1 MTASRLAA
9 PLGTRID
16 RSRSLSFEFNG
27 RRYSGY
33 AGDTLASALLA
44 NGVQLVGRSF
54 KLHRPRG
61 IFSCGVEE
69 PTGLVDVGEGALR
82 TPNMRATLVELS
94 EGLVAASVNCW
105 PSVGFD
111 LGAINSKLAA
121 LLPAGFYYKTF
132 KWPNWHLYEPSIR
145 RMAGL
150 GRASAQP
157 DPDRYEEV
165 AADVEVLVIGGGLAG
180 LSAAVSA
187 AEAGART
194 LLLASGPTL
203 GGALAWR
210 NDSEVAELLERATR
224 SGVRQ
229 MTRTMAF
236 GIYDHNL
243 VCARETL
250 PAVSTR
256 RGVGGTAG
264 ADGGGGVLRERL
276 WKIRARSIIVAAGAL
291 ERPMIFPDNDRPGV
305 MLAGAADKYAHA
317 FGVACGRRVVIAA
330 NSDSAYGTAASLQA
344 AGVNIVALVDRRP
357 QADIGAEATHLRT
370 LVNAGIVKVGGV
382 KAVHGCTVVSAD
394 AGSRPERL
402 DCDLILSAAGHA
414 PAVHLHSQAGGKLRW
429 LDASAMFV
437 PDGAAPGVWSAGA
450 CAGIFSRD
458 SVVNHAFEL
467 GAALARG
474 GIVPAAVA
482 GGAGRSLAATQWP
495 GVTGKQFVDL
505 QNDVSAADV
514 GLAARENYRSVEHL
528 KRYTTTGMGTDQG
541 KTSNINAL
549 VLMSEFTGRE
559 PADVGTTKF
568 RPPFAPVTLG
578 LIAGRR
584 VGALY
589 RPLKHLPAHAWHQ
602 ARGALFEQF
611 GNWVRPAAYPL
622 AHESLESAAQ
632 REAGT
637 VRSAAGLLDGSPLGK
652 IEIYGPDA
660 AQFLDL
666 MYVGT
671 MSTLSLGQARY
682 GLLLNENGIVADDGI
697 VARLGP
703 QHYWVNTTS
712 AGVERTAAAFEEWL
726 QCEYTQLRV
735 LVTPVTSRWGNV
747 TVAGPRAWD
756 WMAAVG
762 FDSALAPGV
771 MKHMTLRESTL
782 DGVPLRVLRAS
793 FSGELGYEINV
804 PVDQVEALL
813 ERFWERAADF
823 AAVPY
828 GIEALE
834 IMRTE
839 KGYIHIGTDT
849 DGTTLPQDIGFA
861 RAMERKAAN
870 FVGRRS
876 LLRPASRDP
885 ERFQLVALS
894 PVDGRTQLPVG
905 AQIAAAPPPS
915 QTEGHVTSSYW
926 SPELRRPVALA
937 MLARGSQRFGEKLRV
952 HHLGS
957 IVDAEVVKAP
967 FVDPDGERLRG

>member
-9 PLGTRID
+9 PLGNRLD
-16 RSRSLSFEFNG
+16 RSQRLSFQFNG
-27 RRYSGY
+27 RTLSGHP
-33 AGDTLASALLA
+33 GDTLASALLA

-69 PTGLVDVGEGALR
+69 PTGLVDLSVGANR
-82 TPNMRATLVELS
+82 TPNMRATLVELY

-111 LGAINSKLAA
+111 LGAVNNKVAA

-132 KWPNWHLYEPSIR
+132 KWPNWHLFEPTIR

-150 GRASAQP
+150 GRASGQP
-157 DPDRYEEV
+157 DPDRYEE
-165 AADVEVLVIGGGLAG
+165 AAAQADVLVVGGGIAG

-187 AEAGART
+187 AEAGADT
-194 LLLASGPTL
+194 LLLASGTTL
-203 GGALAWR
+203 GGAVAWR
-210 NDSEVAELLERATR
+210 SDSQVADLITRAAR

-229 MTRTMAF
+229 MTRTLAF

-250 PAVSTR
+250 QLEAARAVT
-256 RGVGGTAG
+256 
-264 ADGGGGVLRERL
+264 GGVLRERL
-276 WKIRARSIIVAAGAL
+276 WKIRARAVIAAAGAL
-291 ERPMIFPDNDRPGV
+291 ERPMLFPNNDRPGV
-305 MLAGAADKYAHA
+305 MLAGAADEYAHA
-317 FGVACGRRVVIAA
+317 FGVACGQRVVIAA
-330 NSDSAYGTAASLQA
+330 NSDFAYRVAASLRT
-344 AGVNIVALVDRRP
+344 AGVNVVALVDRRP
-357 QADIGAEATHLRT
+357 HADIGAEAAHVRT
-370 LVNAGIVKVGGV
+370 LVSAGIARVGGT
-382 KAVHGCTVVSAD
+382 KAVRNCTVISTDTDGA
-394 AGSRPERL
+394 RPERL
-402 DCDLILSAAGHA
+402 ECDVILSAGGHA

-429 LDASAMFV
+429 VDESAMFV

-450 CAGIFSRD
+450 GAGIFDRD
-458 SVVNHAFEL
+458 TAVSHAAEL
-467 GAALARG
+467 GAALARRRA
-474 GIVPAAVA
+474 VPPVPV
-482 GGAGRSLAATQWP
+482 GGAGRSLAATHLP
-495 GVTGKQFVDL
+495 GVAGKQFVDL
-505 QNDVSAADV
+505 QNDVCVGDI
-514 GLAARENYRSVEHL
+514 GLAAQENYRSVEHL

-549 VLMSEFTGRE
+549 VLMGEFTGRE

-578 LIAGRR
+578 LLAGRR

-589 RPLKHLPAHAWHQ
+589 RPLKTLPAHAWHT

-611 GNWVRPAAYPL
+611 GNWMRPAAYPRL
-622 AHESLESAAQ
+622 NETLESAAQ
-632 REAGT
+632 REAAT
-637 VRSAAGLLDGSPLGK
+637 VRSAAGVLDGSPLGK
-652 IEIYGPDA
+652 LEIYGPDA
-660 AQFLDL
+660 AHFLDL

-671 MSTLSLGQARY
+671 MSNLNPGQARY
-682 GLLLNENGIVADDGI
+682 GLLLNENGIVVDDGI

-712 AGVERTAAAFEEWL
+712 AGVERTTAAFEEWL
-726 QCEYTQLRV
+726 QCEYTKMKV

-756 WMAAVG
+756 WLAAVG
-762 FDSALAPGV
+762 FDPTLAPRS
-771 MKHMTLRESTL
+771 MQHMTIRESTL

-804 PVDQVEALL
+804 PADHVQALL
-813 ERFWERAADF
+813 DRLWARAQEF
-823 AAVPY
+823 AAAPY

-839 KGYIHIGTDT
+839 KGFIHIGTDT

-861 RAMERKAAN
+861 RNLERKAAN

-876 LLRPASRDP
+876 LLRPAASDP
-885 ERFQLVALS
+885 NRFQLVALS
-894 PVDGRTQLPVG
+894 PLDGRSLLPVG
-905 AQIAAAPPPS
+905 AQIAAAAPPTP
-915 QTEGHVTSSYW
+915 TEGHVTSSVW
-926 SPELRRPVALA
+926 SPELKRPVALG
-937 MLARGSQRFGEKLRV
+937 MLARGSQRLGETIRI
-952 HHLGS
+952 HHLGKV
-957 IVDAEVVKAP
+957 IDAEVVKAP
-967 FVDPDGERLRG
+967 FIDPKGERLHG